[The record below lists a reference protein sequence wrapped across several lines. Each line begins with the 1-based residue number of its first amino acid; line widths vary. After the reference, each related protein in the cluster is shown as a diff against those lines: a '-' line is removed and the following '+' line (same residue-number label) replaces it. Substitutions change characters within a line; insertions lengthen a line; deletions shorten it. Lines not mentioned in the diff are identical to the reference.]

1 MTSSAERKKVLVIGA
16 TGNQGGG
23 LITHLLTTKEWYP
36 VALTRNPDS
45 PSARSLANRG
55 VEIMKGDMDD
65 LDSLRVAIR
74 GSHGV
79 FSVQNENTIETEIEQ
94 GRGVIEICVEENV
107 NHLVYTASCGAK
119 EPNRGVDYWDSKRVI
134 IESVRESGLPYTIL
148 RPVSFMENYIS
159 NRAAL
164 REGNIN
170 GLLTP
175 DKELQVISGY
185 DIGLY
190 ASQALARPG
199 EFIGQEIDIA
209 SETITMTRIAE
220 TLSTVVG
227 SDINYTQT
235 EIGTGVSSGA
245 LAMSRWYQEF
255 GYDEDISKLKDRW
268 KINTLTFHD
277 WLNMINFNL
286 EK

>member
-1 MTSSAERKKVLVIGA
+1 
-16 TGNQGGG
+16 
-23 LITHLLTTKEWYP
+23 
-36 VALTRNPDS
+36 
-45 PSARSLANRG
+45 
-55 VEIMKGDMDD
+55 
-65 LDSLRVAIR
+65 
-74 GSHGV
+74 
-79 FSVQNENTIETEIEQ
+79 
-94 GRGVIEICVEENV
+94 
-107 NHLVYTASCGAK
+107 
-119 EPNRGVDYWDSKRVI
+119 
-134 IESVRESGLPYTIL
+134 
-148 RPVSFMENYIS
+148 MENYIS

-220 TLSTVVG
+220 TLSTIVG